1 MNQQE
6 GVVDQQVQSLL
17 FNLVRIVRGKGELPA
32 RIPAHDGQLSP
43 APEQDNVSL
52 LCNDI
57 ADECQ
62 RIKEI
67 QTSLGYN

>member
-1 MNQQE
+1 MNQRDRI
-6 GVVDQQVQSLL
+6 VDQQVESLL
-17 FNLVRIVRGKGELPA
+17 INLVKIVQGKGGVPVSEQPAEL
-32 RIPAHDGQLSP
+32 H
-43 APEQDNVSL
+43 PECDNVASL
-52 LCNDI
+52 CDDI

>member
-17 FNLVRIVRGKGELPA
+17 FNLVRIVRGKGELPPHLPVHDA
-32 RIPAHDGQLSP
+32 QLAPAL
-43 APEQDNVSL
+43 EQDSL
-52 LCNDI
+52 SSLCDDI

-67 QTSLGYN
+67 QASLWYN